1 MRLQKSA
8 FSSKWGLT
16 QNDNVGVIQ
25 YDYKYMNDF
34 NYPHTPEPVVTV
46 SRPLFSKYTIAYVV
60 ALAVTVGVAGAYWQ
74 WVMNEEDVPVVAEVV
89 DIPLS
94 EVETEIYRENVER
107 ITAVNDGQS
116 EIIEITDENIKE
128 VTKEEVAAIQNSS
141 EQLNV
146 FTPPPAAQL
155 VPVDTFVS
163 MEENSVNVV
172 SDQGPDSVY
181 TEGDVAVLD
190 FSIEGQSKAGESV
203 TLSGVVYSYDSG
215 LQKLAMTSGGE
226 LYTVETASSR
236 VTTKDGKLIEVSRL
250 RKGDVVNVQG
260 TKVNDTA
267 NIFAQT
273 IIFTGVQ
280 DYEIVF

>member
-1 MRLQKSA
+1 
-8 FSSKWGLT
+8 
-16 QNDNVGVIQ
+16 
-25 YDYKYMNDF
+25 MNDF